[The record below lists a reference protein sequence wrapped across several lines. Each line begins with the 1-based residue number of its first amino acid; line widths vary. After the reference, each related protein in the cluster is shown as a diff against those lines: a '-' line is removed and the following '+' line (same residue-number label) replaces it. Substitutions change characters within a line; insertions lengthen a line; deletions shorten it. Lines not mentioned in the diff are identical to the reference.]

1 MNVQY
6 LRGRVVAHVGLTVLA
21 LIFAGLVPFGFNLLV
36 GRAYGSAV
44 LGGISVVL
52 GLALFL
58 GQVPSTVG
66 IAATKFMAEALGRG
80 DETAA
85 RAIFQYLF
93 TLNLGLTALLTG
105 AMLVAAPWIHQAL
118 HVPVGAVLL
127 GAALLLVYS
136 LYLFLKSVYYGIQQ
150 VGAYVWNEIISDL
163 AFFALLVA
171 VFVVRASSWL
181 LLPFVLNNAIF
192 AGIAGYQLSP
202 YFRHFRWVSPAGRTE
217 ILRYWVVNGLGSA
230 ASIGRGALGTT
241 IAGLFLTHQGV
252 GLYAAAVALTAPLQ
266 LMPRALALVLFATM
280 ARLHGAGRASS
291 VRELLDLST
300 EWLVL
305 ALGLLCGLLMV
316 NATAILAVLY
326 RRPEYAQATTAT
338 QLVVC
343 GAYLLMISS
352 PAISALSS
360 TTYVWIPT
368 TASIL
373 GLGTSLALWLLLIPP
388 LGITGAGLGFAA
400 GSVITGSIPAFYASR
415 LIGTRRIRFL
425 RLGAILAALVAVLL
439 SLERVP
445 LAASAVFV
453 VVLALLYVRPGHA
466 LLGVRRSAFGVWRLA
481 FGQWPRTKPN
491 AEKRTPNA

>member
-1 MNVQY
+1 MNRQH
-6 LRGRVVAHVGLTVLA
+6 LGGRVVAHVGLTILA
-21 LIFAGLVPFGFNLLV
+21 LIIAGLVPFGFNLLV

-44 LGGISVVL
+44 LGSVSVVL

-85 RAIFQYLF
+85 RDIFGFLF

-105 AMLVAAPWIHQAL
+105 AMVVAAPWIHQAL

-127 GAALLLVYS
+127 GAVLLLVYS
-136 LYLFLKSVYYGIQQ
+136 LYLFLKSVYYGLQQ

-163 AFFALLVA
+163 AFFALLAA
-171 VFVVRASSWL
+171 VFVARASSWL

-192 AGIAGYQLSP
+192 AAIAGYQLRP
-202 YFRHFRWVSPAGRTE
+202 YFRHVRWVAPAGCTAM
-217 ILRYWVVNGLGSA
+217 LRYWVVNGLGSA
-230 ASIGRGALGTT
+230 ASIGRWALGTT
-241 IAGLFLTHQGV
+241 VAGLFLAHQAV

-280 ARLHGAGRASS
+280 ARLHGAGRASA
-291 VRELLDLST
+291 VRELLDVST

-305 ALGLLCGLLMV
+305 ALGLLCGLVMV
-316 NATAILAVLY
+316 NATAVLAFVFH
-326 RRPEYAQATTAT
+326 RPEYAQATTAT
-338 QLVVC
+338 QLVVF

-368 TASIL
+368 LASLL

-400 GSVITGSIPAFYASR
+400 GSVVTGSIPAFVAYR
-415 LIGTRRIRFL
+415 LIGTRRIRFF

-439 SLERVP
+439 GLERLP
-445 LAASAVFV
+445 LVASAVFV
-453 VVLALLYVRPGHA
+453 GVLALLYAHPGRSLVRAAVHA
-466 LLGVRRSAFGVWRLA
+466 YRARDVRRGTQV
-481 FGQWPRTKPN
+481 P
-491 AEKRTPNA
+491 